1 VVSSGEQ
8 ASCERPRHVVADAC
22 ERARACARAPGAGA
36 TIERVNIRP
45 AQPADLPRVAALAA
59 HLVRMHHEQDADR
72 FFLPDD
78 VERGY
83 AWWFSRELPR
93 DGAVILVAEEGDAI
107 VGYAYG
113 TLEERDWNMLL
124 ATHGAI
130 HDIYVDEGARRAGT
144 GKKLVDAIVEALEKK
159 GAPRIVLATMVQN
172 ERAQRVFRACGF
184 RPTMLEMTRTREG

>member
-1 VVSSGEQ
+1 VHATGI
-8 ASCERPRHVVADAC
+8 ADAC
-22 ERARACARAPGAGA
+22 TRARACARARGVGA

-45 AQPADLPRVAALAA
+45 AGPSDLPRVAALAA
-59 HLVRMHHEQDADR
+59 RLVRMHHEQDEDR

-83 AWWFSRELPR
+83 AWWFARELPR
-93 DGAVILVAEEGDAI
+93 DGAVILVAAEGEAI

-124 ATHGAI
+124 DAHGAI
-130 HDIYVDEGARRAGT
+130 HDVYVDESARRAGT
-144 GKKLVDAIVEALEKK
+144 GKKLVEAIVEALEKK
-159 GAPRIVLATMVQN
+159 GAARIVLSTMVQN

-184 RPTMLEMTRTREG
+184 RPTMLEMTRSHR